1 MEEGEENM
9 LYPFI
14 KLHDETEIAH
24 SEMHEDKTVDVVVRK
39 NDKKKGLFK
48 AMCKLPGYKWDNVV
62 GFNDKEMERFQKL
75 VEANSKLIMEYSK
88 KGGIF
93 NNK

>member
-1 MEEGEENM
+1 MM

-14 KLHDETEIAH
+14 KLHDETEITH
-24 SEMHEDKTVDVVVRK
+24 SEMHDDKTVDVVVKKKDR
-39 NDKKKGLFK
+39 KKGLFK
-48 AMCKLPGYKWDNVV
+48 AMCKLPDYKWDNVV

-88 KGGIF
+88 KGGILG
-93 NNK
+93 NKKEV

>member
-1 MEEGEENM
+1 M

-14 KLHDETEIAH
+14 KLHDNTEINH
-24 SEMHEDKTVDVVVRK
+24 SEMHDDKTVDVVVEK
-39 NDKKKGLFK
+39 KDKKRGIFSR
-48 AMCKLPGYKWDNVV
+48 AMCKLPDYKWGNVV
-62 GFNDKEMERFQKL
+62 GFNDKELERFQKL

-88 KGGIF
+88 KGGMM

>member
-1 MEEGEENM
+1 M

-14 KLHDETEIAH
+14 KLQDNTEINH
-24 SEMHEDKTVDVVVRK
+24 SEMHEDKTVDVVVEKR
-39 NDKKKGLFK
+39 DKKRGIFSR
-48 AMCKLPGYKWDNVV
+48 AMCRLPDYKWDSVV

-75 VEANSKLIMEYSK
+75 VQANSKLILEYSK

-93 NNK
+93 GGK